1 MSGAVVCAVLM
12 CAPARPAA
20 DPTSR
25 QLVVDCLL
33 PGQVRKLGGQM
44 TYLSPR
50 RPIKA
55 TGEECEV
62 LGGEYV
68 AYDRANAQTALGI
81 WMQGAAN
88 GDAEAMAY
96 VGVIYEKGLGQ
107 APDYVKAAEW
117 YQKAADAGSSR
128 AMSNLAYLYEEGL
141 GVEQDET
148 KSLNLYRQ
156 AAGIKGNDLIFQADA
171 DAALRAAQDQIDRLT
186 VRLEARNAQIKRLS
200 DSLASTQYELSGRKS
215 ALAKSQ
221 EEARSLRAQLQQAQ
235 RQNVTPERLAS
246 LQKLERDLE
255 TREVAIQRQLKEI
268 ADIESADTQRRTQV
282 AALEAEGKANSEQIA
297 QLRQQASA
305 APNTQLAMRSG
316 SPASSSPAKP
326 RRVPANLDLGEFHAL
341 LIGND
346 RYESMPNLE
355 TAVNDVQAVSR
366 VLTRRYGFATR
377 VLTNATRDQILDALN
392 EYRLKLK
399 EKDNLLVYYA
409 GHGELDRQNLRGYWL
424 PVDARRDSNTRW
436 ISDQMVTDQIGLMA
450 ARHVLVVADSR
461 YSGVMTRSSGVRL
474 LANGG
479 DSAEMKRLV
488 TLAKL
493 PSRTVLTSGGE
504 NPVLD
509 TGGGANSI
517 FARALIDALD
527 KNQDVLE
534 GTVLYGA
541 IFDPVKQ
548 AAARFK
554 VDQSPRYAV
563 LADTRHRNGEF
574 LFIPRLQ

>member
-1 MSGAVVCAVLM
+1 MMARFRYFAATAPRCLLSGAAACAVTLST
-12 CAPARPAA
+12 PALPAA
-20 DPTSR
+20 EPTSR
-25 QLVVDCLL
+25 LLIVDCLL
-33 PGQVRKLGGQM
+33 PGTVRKLGGQM

-68 AYDRANAQTALGI
+68 AYDRANAQTSLSI
-81 WMQGAAN
+81 WMQGAAD

-117 YQKAADAGSSR
+117 YQKAADAGSTR
-128 AMSNLAYLYEEGL
+128 AMSNLAYLYEQGL
-141 GVEQDET
+141 GVARDET
-148 KSLNLYRQ
+148 RSLNLYRQ

-171 DAALRAAQDQIDRLT
+171 NAALQAAQDQI
-186 VRLEARNAQIKRLS
+186 AQLS
-200 DSLASTQYELSGRKS
+200 GQLASTQKELNSRKS
-215 ALAKSQ
+215 ALATSR
-221 EEARSLRAQLQQAQ
+221 EESKSLRALLQEAQ
-235 RQNVTPERLAS
+235 RQNTTPERLAS
-246 LQKLERDLE
+246 LQQLERDLNV
-255 TREVAIQRQLKEI
+255 REAAIQRQLKEI
-268 ADIESADTQRRTQV
+268 ADIESTDTRQRAEI
-282 AALEAEGKANSEQIA
+282 AALEANS
-297 QLRQQASA
+297 RVQQASA
-305 APNTQLAMRSG
+305 APPAQVAMRSG
-316 SPASSSPAKP
+316 SPPLSAAKP

-346 RYESMPNLE
+346 HYASMPSLE
-355 TAVNDVQAVSR
+355 TAVNDVQAVAA
-366 VLTRRYGFATR
+366 VLTRRYGFTTR

-436 ISDQMVTDQIGLMA
+436 ISDQMITDQIGLMA
-450 ARHVLVVADSR
+450 ARHVLVVADSC

-474 LANGG
+474 LANGSA
-479 DSAEMKRLV
+479 SAEMKRLV

-509 TGGGANSI
+509 SDGGANSI
-517 FARALIDALD
+517 FARAFIDALN
-527 KNQDVLE
+527 KNEDVLE

-574 LFIPRLQ
+574 LFIPKAM

>member
-1 MSGAVVCAVLM
+1 MTRSRDCAPTVPRYLLSGAVACAVTFST
-12 CAPARPAA
+12 PALPAA
-20 DPTSR
+20 EPTSR
-25 QLVVDCLL
+25 LLIVDCLL

-50 RPIKA
+50 RPVKA

-62 LGGEYV
+62 RGGEYV
-68 AYDRANAQTALGI
+68 AYDRANAQTALSI
-81 WMQGAAN
+81 WMQGAAD

-107 APDYVKAAEW
+107 LPDYTKAAEW
-117 YQKAADAGSSR
+117 YQKAADAGSTR
-128 AMSNLAYLYEEGL
+128 AMSNLAYLYEQGL
-141 GVEQDET
+141 GVARDET
-148 KSLNLYRQ
+148 RSLNLYRQ
-156 AAGIKGNDLIFQADA
+156 AAGIQGNDLIFKADA
-171 DAALRAAQDQIDRLT
+171 DAALQAAQ
-186 VRLEARNAQIKRLS
+186 AQIAQLTS
-200 DSLASTQYELSGRKS
+200 QLASTQKELNTRKS
-215 ALAKSQ
+215 ALATSR
-221 EEARSLRAQLQQAQ
+221 EEAKSLRAQLQEAQ
-235 RQNVTPERLAS
+235 RQNSTPERLAS
-246 LQKLERDLE
+246 LQKLERDLSA
-255 TREVAIQRQLKEI
+255 REAAIQRQLEEI
-268 ADIESADTQRRTQV
+268 ADIERTDTQQRAEVAKLQQEATAAPPTQV
-282 AALEAEGKANSEQIA
+282 
-297 QLRQQASA
+297 
-305 APNTQLAMRSG
+305 AMRSG
-316 SPASSSPAKP
+316 SPSVSQPAKP
-326 RRVPANLDLGEFHAL
+326 RRVVTNLDLGEFHAL

-346 RYESMPNLE
+346 RYESMPSLE
-355 TAVNDVQAVSR
+355 TAVNDVQAVSS
-366 VLTRRYGFATR
+366 VLTRRYGFISR

-436 ISDQMVTDQIGLMA
+436 ISDQMITDQIGLMA
-450 ARHVLVVADSR
+450 ARHVLVVADSC

-474 LANGG
+474 LANGS

-517 FARALIDALD
+517 FARAFIDALD

-541 IFDPVKQ
+541 IFDPVKK

-574 LFIPRLQ
+574 LFIPKAL

>member
-1 MSGAVVCAVLM
+1 
-12 CAPARPAA
+12 
-20 DPTSR
+20 
-25 QLVVDCLL
+25 
-33 PGQVRKLGGQM
+33 
-44 TYLSPR
+44 
-50 RPIKA
+50 
-55 TGEECEV
+55 
-62 LGGEYV
+62 
-68 AYDRANAQTALGI
+68 
-81 WMQGAAN
+81 
-88 GDAEAMAY
+88 
-96 VGVIYEKGLGQ
+96 
-107 APDYVKAAEW
+107 
-117 YQKAADAGSSR
+117 
-128 AMSNLAYLYEEGL
+128 
-141 GVEQDET
+141 
-148 KSLNLYRQ
+148 
-156 AAGIKGNDLIFQADA
+156 
-171 DAALRAAQDQIDRLT
+171 
-186 VRLEARNAQIKRLS
+186 
-200 DSLASTQYELSGRKS
+200 
-215 ALAKSQ
+215 
-221 EEARSLRAQLQQAQ
+221 
-235 RQNVTPERLAS
+235 
-246 LQKLERDLE
+246 
-255 TREVAIQRQLKEI
+255 
-268 ADIESADTQRRTQV
+268 
-282 AALEAEGKANSEQIA
+282 
-297 QLRQQASA
+297 
-305 APNTQLAMRSG
+305 
-316 SPASSSPAKP
+316 
-326 RRVPANLDLGEFHAL
+326 
-341 LIGND
+341 
-346 RYESMPNLE
+346 MPNLE

-450 ARHVLVVADSR
+450 ARHVLVVADSC